1 MKEERQFVDVV
12 ETTTQPAAVLTIEDS
27 SDEVDE
33 VEDDAAS
40 FRTVS
45 PTNVRK
51 SDGKI
56 SEEEIQALKQEGL
69 DVTEF
74 LKTKSF
80 TKAQER
86 QLKRIR
92 RKIRNKKSAHESRR
106 RKKEFMENL
115 QVQFEEVK
123 QENANLKQ
131 RINALESQNTQLKT
145 SVNKLKAFIAAASQR
160 TAQATTCVML
170 LVLSLAFFLA
180 PSYGPLSIF
189 NPKNN
194 QNGGDTS
201 VSEDSA
207 DNTRFDGTVDGQP
220 APIFVSRRILQLTDE
235 NGVPLDEPIINE
247 PDFYNGSKKRK
258 IVKEEIDELKRVKLE
273 RDVSSFESP
282 EEILQKIKY
291 DKVGGGRVLQL
302 SSNLTQVLR
311 HRQKQENQGSTDSHT
326 SLMPQAPDVYR
337 HSMKTVASLI

>member
-1 MKEERQFVDVV
+1 MG
-12 ETTTQPAAVLTIEDS
+12 
-27 SDEVDE
+27 
-33 VEDDAAS
+33 
-40 FRTVS
+40 
-45 PTNVRK
+45 NVRK

-145 SVNKLKAFIAAASQR
+145 SVNKLKAF
-160 TAQATTCVML
+160 
-170 LVLSLAFFLA
+170 
-180 PSYGPLSIF
+180 
-189 NPKNN
+189 
-194 QNGGDTS
+194 
-201 VSEDSA
+201 
-207 DNTRFDGTVDGQP
+207 
-220 APIFVSRRILQLTDE
+220 
-235 NGVPLDEPIINE
+235 
-247 PDFYNGSKKRK
+247 
-258 IVKEEIDELKRVKLE
+258 
-273 RDVSSFESP
+273 
-282 EEILQKIKY
+282 
-291 DKVGGGRVLQL
+291 
-302 SSNLTQVLR
+302 
-311 HRQKQENQGSTDSHT
+311 
-326 SLMPQAPDVYR
+326 
-337 HSMKTVASLI
+337 